1 MRLFHSIRAKLTLWY
16 ALILAFT
23 LIGFG
28 VTSFLITRSAMYSNL
43 DYSLRN
49 EVKWVNEFIE
59 PQAKKIRLKRA
70 AVKELQELKRT
81 HTGREKG
88 KHTLEPDST
97 DKDREVI
104 DEMWNQIYHHTLLS
118 PRRHYIQILDRNG
131 DLLFRSQSLRGHSIE
146 YSEIPYR
153 WINVVSTDGFDG
165 EHLRLALMQNDYV
178 KIFVAYPLEPV
189 NEELYNLFYN
199 ILFVMPFALII
210 SILGSWFLASR
221 SLKPVDAL
229 TRAAREIT
237 AQNLSRRLP
246 PSEIDDELGRLT
258 QQFNDMIQRL
268 QESFTQIQQFSADAS
283 HELRT
288 PLTIMRGEIEIA
300 LRSGRLAK
308 STRELLSSIYDELVR
323 LSTIVE
329 SLMMLIKSDTG
340 RMVICPEPL
349 RLDELVQEL
358 YEDMKML
365 AKGKQIELK
374 MNSPLP
380 LSINGDALRLKQ
392 LFINLLD
399 NALKDTQSRGEV
411 EISFKKEEGY
421 AVIYIRDNGIGIPQE
436 HTEKIFERFYR
447 VPNTEI
453 AGDAGGSG
461 LGLPIAKWI
470 AEAHRGT
477 IEVRSLIG
485 KGSTFIVRLPL
496 IS

>member
-1 MRLFHSIRAKLTLWY
+1 
-16 ALILAFT
+16 
-23 LIGFG
+23 
-28 VTSFLITRSAMYSNL
+28 MYSNL

-49 EVKWVNEFIE
+49 EVKWVNEFIQ
-59 PQAKKIRLKRA
+59 PQAKKIRLKRS

-81 HTGREKG
+81 HTGKEKG
-88 KHTLEPDST
+88 RHTIEPDTT

-131 DLLFRSQSLRGHSIE
+131 DLLFRSQSLRGHSIQ
-146 YSEIPYR
+146 YNEIPYQ

-300 LRSGRLAK
+300 MRSGHLAK

-329 SLMMLIKSDTG
+329 SLMMLMPEESKS
-340 RMVICPEPL
+340 
-349 RLDELVQEL
+349 
-358 YEDMKML
+358 
-365 AKGKQIELK
+365 
-374 MNSPLP
+374 N
-380 LSINGDALRLKQ
+380 
-392 LFINLLD
+392 
-399 NALKDTQSRGEV
+399 
-411 EISFKKEEGY
+411 
-421 AVIYIRDNGIGIPQE
+421 
-436 HTEKIFERFYR
+436 
-447 VPNTEI
+447 
-453 AGDAGGSG
+453 
-461 LGLPIAKWI
+461 
-470 AEAHRGT
+470 
-477 IEVRSLIG
+477 
-485 KGSTFIVRLPL
+485 
-496 IS
+496 